1 MFIFQLGQP
10 LVPCADAVVMS
21 LPPAIHRLSPM
32 EQDKILSNKN
42 SYPQIALIIQ
52 SEMDKM
58 VLTDQQSEDLN
69 FLCYKLEN
77 G

>member
-1 MFIFQLGQP
+1 MP
-10 LVPCADAVVMS
+10 
-21 LPPAIHRLSPM
+21 LPPTIHRLSPM

-69 FLCYKLEN
+69 LLCYKLEN
-77 G
+77 GSITLDKAVLELRGRWFL

>member
-42 SYPQIALIIQ
+42 SYPQIALII
-52 SEMDKM
+52 
-58 VLTDQQSEDLN
+58 
-69 FLCYKLEN
+69 
-77 G
+77 